1 MVNSTGGE
9 TCVYNWS
16 TEHAENE
23 ADLIIKEV
31 DLQRILSF
39 KPCKSAVSRKR
50 LLLGRYGILRFGM
63 RTSVCTLLKT
73 LNPHIR

>member
-9 TCVYNWS
+9 TCVYSWS
-16 TEHAENE
+16 TERAENE

-39 KPCKSAVSRKR
+39 KPCKSAISR
-50 LLLGRYGILRFGM
+50 
-63 RTSVCTLLKT
+63 
-73 LNPHIR
+73 